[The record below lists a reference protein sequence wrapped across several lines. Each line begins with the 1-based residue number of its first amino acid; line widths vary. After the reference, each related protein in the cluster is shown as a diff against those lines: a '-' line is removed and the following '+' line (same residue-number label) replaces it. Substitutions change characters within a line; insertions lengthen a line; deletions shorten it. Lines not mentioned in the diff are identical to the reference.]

1 MPEFRIEWTIQGKGY
16 TTNHG
21 DWFDASK
28 KQLLESS
35 ILYLNKK
42 HDNIIHKLHG
52 GKLEA
57 EKMGEIVSEWEADGD
72 NVLYDYT
79 PNEV

>member
-42 HDNIIHKLHG
+42 HDNIIHKLSSR
-52 GKLEA
+52 K
-57 EKMGEIVSEWEADGD
+57 
-72 NVLYDYT
+72 
-79 PNEV
+79 